1 MAKGL
6 YFAPLEDVS
15 GYMFRNLFVGMFSG
29 VDRFYAPFIS
39 AVEPGRKHK
48 KRETE
53 DVLPENNTRIDLVPQ
68 ILTNNPR
75 DFLNTADWLMEK
87 GYREINLNLGCPSRD
102 VVSRGKGSGFLEMP
116 EKLDAFFDEVL
127 KGFKERG
134 REEVKLSVKT
144 RIGRRD
150 TGNLG
155 KLIEVFNRYPLS
167 EVTVHPRL
175 GKDFYRGKPD
185 MDSFRRMYEEIRHPL
200 IYNGDILTSEDVKRT
215 EENFPGLKGIMI
227 GRGFMRDPALA
238 REIKG
243 GEPLSI
249 GEIQDFT
256 EKLYRIYKENLN
268 AEKYALDKMKEM
280 WGWLKDNPLFAGK
293 ERKLRAV
300 LRSGS
305 PVEYESAVRMV
316 FKE

>member
-15 GYMFRNLFVGMFSG
+15 GYMFRNLFAGMFTG

-39 AVEPGRKHK
+39 AVEPGGKHK

-53 DVLPENNTRIDLVPQ
+53 DVLPENNVSLELIPQ
-68 ILTNNPR
+68 ILTNDPR
-75 DFLNTADWLMEK
+75 CFLNTADWLMEK
-87 GYREINLNLGCPSRD
+87 GYGEINLNLGCPSRD
-102 VVSRGKGSGFLEMP
+102 VVSKGRGSGFLEMP
-116 EKLDAFFDEVL
+116 EKLDAFFEEVYRGL
-127 KGFKERG
+127 KERG
-134 REEVKLSVKT
+134 REDVKLSVKT

-150 TGNLG
+150 TGNLQ
-155 KLIEVFNRYPLS
+155 KLTEIFNRYPLC

-185 MDSFRRMYEEIRHPL
+185 MESFQRVYEEIKHPL
-200 IYNGDILTSEDVKRT
+200 IYNGDILTPEDVRRT
-215 EENFPGLKGIMI
+215 EKRFPKLKGIMI

-238 REIKG
+238 RETKG
-243 GEPLSI
+243 GEPISVS
-249 GEIQDFT
+249 EIKEFT
-256 EKLYRIYKENLN
+256 EKLYRIYKENLI